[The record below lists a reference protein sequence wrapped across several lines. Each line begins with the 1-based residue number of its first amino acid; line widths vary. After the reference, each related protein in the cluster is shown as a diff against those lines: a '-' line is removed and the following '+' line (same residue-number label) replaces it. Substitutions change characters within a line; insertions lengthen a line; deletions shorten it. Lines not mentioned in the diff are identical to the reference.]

1 MATYTRSSSGV
12 VTPDSDDEEESLLGG
27 KRREK
32 VVRLGRRTT
41 GVIGLLIGAYGG

>member
-32 VVRLGRRTT
+32 VVRLGSVPRQR
-41 GVIGLLIGAYGG
+41 GLRVTDAR